1 MIDIIIPVYN
11 TPILDLERC
20 LNSIINQT
28 YNDYKVYIIDDG
40 SNDNIKNY
48 LDDFVKD
55 KDNFIVK
62 HINNN
67 GVSNARNIGI
77 DISNSKY
84 ITFIDADDT
93 IENNFLLEA
102 YELIEKNNLDI
113 IIGGYNEIKNDN
125 IVRTRLS
132 LPGLHIYKG
141 KTIDNFFEKLL
152 TSKTNESNKEIGDC
166 PTGRIYTR
174 LFKRTSIGNLRFDT
188 NTHMSEDTLFMIDY
202 SYKAKKIGIVDRI
215 WYNYYINDYSISRG
229 TKKEEMI
236 RSIEDFINE
245 IEKRMVNE
253 TKDNIK
259 NAYQIRIEKSN
270 NYINKIKNTNN

>member
-11 TPILDLERC
+11 TPKLDLERC
-20 LNSIINQT
+20 LNSIIKQT
-28 YNDYKVYIIDDG
+28 YIDYKVYIIDDG

-102 YELIEKNNLDI
+102 YDLIEKNNLDI

-132 LPGLHIYKG
+132 LPGLHIYEG

-174 LFKRTSIGNLRFDT
+174 LFKRDSIGNLRFDV
-188 NTHMSEDTLFMIDY
+188 NVHMSEDTLFMIDY
-202 SYKAKKIGIVDRI
+202 TRKVNKIGVVDRI
-215 WYNYYINDYSISRG
+215 WYNYYINDYSISNG
-229 TKKEEMI
+229 TKKEMLEHNI
-236 RSIEDFINE
+236 KEFIEE
-245 IEKRMVNE
+245 IKKRMNKEENKSLKVSYQARIDKAN
-253 TKDNIK
+253 KAIK
-259 NAYQIRIEKSN
+259 ELRGN
-270 NYINKIKNTNN
+270 